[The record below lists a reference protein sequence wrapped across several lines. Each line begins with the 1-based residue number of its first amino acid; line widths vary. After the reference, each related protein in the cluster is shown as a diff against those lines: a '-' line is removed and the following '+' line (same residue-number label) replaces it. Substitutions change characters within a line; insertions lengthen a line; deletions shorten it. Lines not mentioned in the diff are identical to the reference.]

1 MSHPV
6 EHPGTPVG
14 RANDKDDKDYGVAF
28 DNKSLQVADNDA
40 DIFVDPVIEKRIL
53 RKLDL
58 HLAPI
63 FMSLYFLSYLNR
75 SNIGN
80 AAVAGMND
88 QLNLSPAQYS
98 TAVSVFYATY
108 VGLIFPFVLA
118 LRKIKPHRAITAMS
132 IAWSFV
138 TIGTA
143 FCKSY
148 GSLVACR
155 LLLGV
160 SEAGFFPCIS

>member
-1 MSHPV
+1 MSHST
-6 EHPGTPVG
+6 HPIETPINPDG
-14 RANDKDDKDYGVAF
+14 KRDEELFDI
-28 DNKSLQVADNDA
+28 DNKSLKAVDNDA
-40 DIFVDPVIEKRIL
+40 DVYVDPVIEKRIL
-53 RKLDL
+53 RKLDY

-88 QLNLSPAQYS
+88 QLNLSPGDYS

-108 VGLIFPFVLA
+108 VGLIFPIVLA
-118 LRKIKPHRAITAMS
+118 LRKIKPHRAITVMS
-132 IAWSFV
+132 IAWSLV

-148 GSLVACR
+148 GALVACR
-155 LLLGV
+155 LLLGAC
-160 SEAGFFPCIS
+160 EAGFFPCIS

>member
-1 MSHPV
+1 MSQTL
-6 EHPGTPVG
+6 HPGTSVEG
-14 RANDKDDKDYGVAF
+14 SNKLYCDDTASDI
-28 DNKSLQVADNDA
+28 KSLQAVNHDA
-40 DIFVDPVIEKRIL
+40 DVYVDPLIEKRIL

-58 HLAPI
+58 HLTPI

-80 AAVAGMND
+80 AAVAGMNA
-88 QLNLSPAQYS
+88 QLGLTASEYS

-108 VGLIFPFVLA
+108 VGLIFPMVLA
-118 LRKIKPHRAITAMS
+118 LRKMKPHRAMTIMA
-132 IAWSFV
+132 IAWSLV

-148 GSLVACR
+148 GALIACR
-155 LLLGV
+155 LLLGAC
-160 SEAGFFPCIS
+160 EAGFFPCIS

>member
-1 MSHPV
+1 MSHPE
-6 EHPGTPVG
+6 EHPGTPVMG
-14 RANDKDDKDYGVAF
+14 TNDKNDKNDIAAF
-28 DNKSLQVADNDA
+28 DKESLQVANNDA
-40 DIFVDPVIEKRIL
+40 EIFVDPVIEKRIL

-108 VGLIFPFVLA
+108 VGLIFPIVLA
-118 LRKIKPHRAITAMS
+118 LRKIKPHRAITTMAV
-132 IAWSFV
+132 AWSLV

-148 GSLVACR
+148 GALVACR

-160 SEAGFFPCIS
+160 CEAGFFPCIS

>member
-1 MSHPV
+1 MSHSV
-6 EHPGTPVG
+6 HPGTPFG
-14 RANDKDDKDYGVAF
+14 QTTTADDKRDEALF
-28 DNKSLQVADNDA
+28 DNKSLQVASDDA
-40 DIFVDPVIEKRIL
+40 DIYVDPVIEKRIL

-88 QLNLSPAQYS
+88 QLSLTPGQYS
-98 TAVSVFYATY
+98 TAVSIFYATY
-108 VGLIFPFVLA
+108 VGLIFPIVLA
-118 LRKIKPHRAITAMS
+118 LRKIKPHRAMTVMS
-132 IAWSFV
+132 IAWSLV

-143 FCKSY
+143 FCRSY
-148 GSLVACR
+148 GALVACR
-155 LLLGV
+155 LLLGAC
-160 SEAGFFPCIS
+160 EAGFFPCIS

>member
-1 MSHPV
+1 MSPPV
-6 EHPGTPVG
+6 FLDTPIG
-14 RANDKDDKDYGVAF
+14 QTHIRDDKDDDVAS
-28 DNKSLQVADNDA
+28 DHKTLQVVDNTADVY
-40 DIFVDPVIEKRIL
+40 VDPVIERRIL

-80 AAVAGMND
+80 AAIAGMND
-88 QLNLSPAQYS
+88 QLELSPSEYS

-108 VGLIFPFVLA
+108 VGLIFPMVLA
-118 LRKIKPHRAITAMS
+118 LRKMKPHRAMTVMA
-132 IAWSFV
+132 IAWSLV

-148 GSLVACR
+148 GALIACR
-155 LLLGV
+155 LLLGAC
-160 SEAGFFPCIS
+160 EAGFFPCIS

>member
-1 MSHPV
+1 MSHLV
-6 EHPGTPVG
+6 KHPGTHVMGTIDKPDK
-14 RANDKDDKDYGVAF
+14 NDIATF
-28 DNKSLQVADNDA
+28 DRESLQVANNDA
-40 DIFVDPVIEKRIL
+40 EIFVDPVIEKKIL

-80 AAVAGMND
+80 AAIAGMND
-88 QLNLSPAQYS
+88 QLSLSPAQYS

-108 VGLIFPFVLA
+108 VGLIFPIVMT
-118 LRKIKPHRAITAMS
+118 LRKIKPHRAITTMAT
-132 IAWSFV
+132 AWSLV

-148 GSLVACR
+148 GALIACR

-160 SEAGFFPCIS
+160 CEAGFFPCIS

>member
-1 MSHPV
+1 MDPK
-6 EHPGTPVG
+6 TPTEKLATNG
-14 RANDKDDKDYGVAF
+14 KENDATSDS
-28 DNKSLQVADNDA
+28 KSVQIADNYA
-40 DIFVDPVIEKRIL
+40 DIYVDPIIEKRIL

-80 AAVAGMND
+80 AAIAGMND
-88 QLNLSPAQYS
+88 ELNLSPSDYS
-98 TAVSVFYATY
+98 TAVSIFYATY
-108 VGLIFPFVLA
+108 VGLIFPMVLA
-118 LRKIKPHRAITAMS
+118 LRKMKPHRAMTIMS
-132 IAWSFV
+132 IAWSLV

-148 GSLVACR
+148 GALIACR
-155 LLLGV
+155 LLLGAC
-160 SEAGFFPCIS
+160 EAGFFPCIS

>member
-1 MSHPV
+1 MHAIERPINPDGKRD
-6 EHPGTPVG
+6 EEL
-14 RANDKDDKDYGVAF
+14 F
-28 DNKSLQVADNDA
+28 DIDAKSLKAINNDPEVY
-40 DIFVDPVIEKRIL
+40 VDPVIEKRIL

-88 QLNLSPAQYS
+88 QLNLSPGDYS

-108 VGLIFPFVLA
+108 VGLIFPIVLA
-118 LRKIKPHRAITAMS
+118 LRKIKPHRAITVMS
-132 IAWSFV
+132 IAWSVV

-148 GSLVACR
+148 GALVACR
-155 LLLGV
+155 LLLGAC
-160 SEAGFFPCIS
+160 EAGFFPCIS